1 MVERIKRLS
10 MADERS
16 MNNGMSDIFQDA
28 EPKEQE
34 NVPLV
39 DENADMFEL
48 LGMSEEEKEKAAKEL
63 REEDLEYDKPAKNT
77 DQNIQTENAADSEE
91 DRLNQMLDNMFA
103 ETANQEMKE
112 DPSQTDSNSQEQTG
126 EKPAQDLNRDE
137 IMNEEADSLSEDQSE
152 QTPKEDHSQPEVMP
166 DPMDQ
171 VSQIINQAK
180 TTEEKNEEQQVEP
193 ESSSSSVPETEPEE
207 EPLDVSSD
215 ILEGIDFNEDLTQSE
230 DQKEA
235 YPDLVEESTMSEK
248 DRKKLQKKQEREQKK
263 AEKKR
268 LRMEKK
274 KKAEPQEAR
283 DLADDISLSLDED
296 LTMDEDLSEQE
307 TGQPKAPLKE
317 RLSMLLFGPEEEEG
331 PTPEEIAKKEAK
343 KAKKEEKKE
352 AKAEKK
358 AQAKADK
365 QVKKNQVKE
374 MAVVKKAAKKDK
386 QEKIRLE
393 EEAEDAKE
401 RKVTKNQVAVVAII
415 LILLGVTVVFGTQQF
430 NYHMVVTRAT
440 TYFEMQKYKKAYDQ
454 IVGVEVKDR
463 DQQIKDKIYCVMYV
477 QQQIDSYHNFL
488 KLQMYENG
496 LDSLIKGL
504 RKYDKHYEEAK
515 ELGIEKDL
523 DYLRETILSELT
535 VEYHLSEAQVN
546 EWMQLDQAS
555 YTAQLQNYVAGMQFE

>member
-1 MVERIKRLS
+1 

>member
-1 MVERIKRLS
+1 

-152 QTPKEDHSQPEVMP
+152 QTPKEDQSQPEVMP

-180 TTEEKNEEQQVEP
+180 AEEGKNEEQQVEP

-248 DRKKLQKKQEREQKK
+248 ERKRLQKKQEREQKK

-283 DLADDISLSLDED
+283 DLADDISLSLDDD
-296 LTMDEDLSEQE
+296 LTMDEDLNDQE

-343 KAKKEEKKE
+343 KAKKAEKKE
-352 AKAEKK
+352 AKAAKK
-358 AQAKADK
+358 AEAKADK
-365 QVKKNQVKE
+365 QVKKNQAKE

-386 QEKIRLE
+386 QEQIRLE

>member
-1 MVERIKRLS
+1 

-103 ETANQEMKE
+103 ETANQERKE

-152 QTPKEDHSQPEVMP
+152 QTPEEDHSQPEVMP

-180 TTEEKNEEQQVEP
+180 ATEEKNEEQQVEP

-555 YTAQLQNYVAGMQFE
+555 YTEQLQNYVAGMQFE

>member
-1 MVERIKRLS
+1 

-77 DQNIQTENAADSEE
+77 DQNIQTENAADNEE

-126 EKPAQDLNRDE
+126 EKPDQDLNRDE

-180 TTEEKNEEQQVEP
+180 ATEEKNEEQKVEP

-248 DRKKLQKKQEREQKK
+248 ERKRLQKKQEREQKK

-296 LTMDEDLSEQE
+296 LTMDEDLNDQE

-343 KAKKEEKKE
+343 KAKKAEKKE
-352 AKAEKK
+352 AQAEKK

-365 QVKKNQVKE
+365 QVKKNQAKE

-386 QEKIRLE
+386 QEQIRLE

>member
-1 MVERIKRLS
+1 

-63 REEDLEYDKPAKNT
+63 KEEDLKYDKPGENMGTENNT
-77 DQNIQTENAADSEE
+77 QTEKETESEE

-103 ETANQEMKE
+103 ENAKQTDEE
-112 DPSQTDSNSQEQTG
+112 SSSQTEKESQGQNEEKADNDLNSEKKMNEALDSLLADLG
-126 EKPAQDLNRDE
+126 EKAPEESDL
-137 IMNEEADSLSEDQSE
+137 
-152 QTPKEDHSQPEVMP
+152 SQPEATP

-180 TTEEKNEEQQVEP
+180 ATEEKKADTAQAENEPDV
-193 ESSSSSVPETEPEE
+193 SSVPESKEEE
-207 EPLDVSSD
+207 EPLDISSD
-215 ILEGIDFNEDLTQSE
+215 ILEGIDFNEDLTQPDNKNE
-230 DQKEA
+230 T
-235 YPDLVEESTMSEK
+235 YPDLVEESAMSERE
-248 DRKKLQKKQEREQKK
+248 RKRLQKKQEREQKK

-274 KKAEPQEAR
+274 KKEEPQEAM
-283 DLADDISLSLDED
+283 DLSDDISLSLEDD
-296 LTMDEDLSEQE
+296 LTTDTDLTGQE
-307 TGQPKAPLKE
+307 TNQPKAPLKD
-317 RLSMLLFGPEEEEG
+317 RLSMLLFGPDEEEG

-343 KAKKEEKKE
+343 KAKKTEKKE
-352 AKAEKK
+352 AKAAKK
-358 AQAKADK
+358 AEAKADK
-365 QVKKNQVKE
+365 QVKKNQAKE

-386 QEKIRLE
+386 QEQIRLE

>member
-1 MVERIKRLS
+1 

-91 DRLNQMLDNMFA
+91 DRLNQLLDNMFA

-152 QTPKEDHSQPEVMP
+152 QTPEEDHSQPEVMP

-180 TTEEKNEEQQVEP
+180 ATEEKNEEQQVEP

-296 LTMDEDLSEQE
+296 LTMDEDLSDQE

-535 VEYHLSEAQVN
+535 VEYHLSETQVN

-555 YTAQLQNYVAGMQFE
+555 YTEQLQNYVAGMQFE

>member
-1 MVERIKRLS
+1 

-343 KAKKEEKKE
+343 KAKKE

>member
-1 MVERIKRLS
+1 

-386 QEKIRLE
+386 QEQIRLE

>member
-1 MVERIKRLS
+1 

-16 MNNGMSDIFQDA
+16 MNNGMNDIFQDA

-63 REEDLEYDKPAKNT
+63 REEDLEYDKSAKNT
-77 DQNIQTENAADSEE
+77 DQKIQTENGADSEE

-103 ETANQEMKE
+103 ETAKQEMKE

-126 EKPAQDLNRDE
+126 EKPAQDLKRDK
-137 IMNEEADSLSEDQSE
+137 IMNEEADSLPEDLSE
-152 QTPKEDHSQPEVMP
+152 QTPEGDHSQPEVMP

-180 TTEEKNEEQQVEP
+180 AAEEKNEEQQAEP

-248 DRKKLQKKQEREQKK
+248 ERKRLQKKQEREQKK

-296 LTMDEDLSEQE
+296 LTMDEDLNDQE

-343 KAKKEEKKE
+343 KAKKAEKKE
-352 AKAEKK
+352 AKAAKK
-358 AQAKADK
+358 AEAKADK
-365 QVKKNQVKE
+365 QVKKNQAKE

-386 QEKIRLE
+386 QEQIRLE

>member
-1 MVERIKRLS
+1 

-77 DQNIQTENAADSEE
+77 DQKIQTESAADSEE

-137 IMNEEADSLSEDQSE
+137 IMNEEADPLSEDQSE
-152 QTPKEDHSQPEVMP
+152 QTPKEDQSQPEVMP

-180 TTEEKNEEQQVEP
+180 AEEGKNEEQQVEP

-248 DRKKLQKKQEREQKK
+248 ERKKLQKKQEREQKK

-296 LTMDEDLSEQE
+296 LTMDEDLSDQE

-343 KAKKEEKKE
+343 KAKKAEKKE
-352 AKAEKK
+352 AQAEKK

-365 QVKKNQVKE
+365 QVKKNQAKE

-386 QEKIRLE
+386 QEQIRLE

-415 LILLGVTVVFGTQQF
+415 LVLLGVTVVFGTQQF

-555 YTAQLQNYVAGMQFE
+555 YTEQLQNYVAGMQFE

>member
-1 MVERIKRLS
+1 

-77 DQNIQTENAADSEE
+77 DQNIQTENAADNEE

-180 TTEEKNEEQQVEP
+180 ATEEKNEEQKVEP

-248 DRKKLQKKQEREQKK
+248 ERKRLQKKQEREQKK

-283 DLADDISLSLDED
+283 DLADDFSLSLDED
-296 LTMDEDLSEQE
+296 LTMDEDLSGQE
-307 TGQPKAPLKE
+307 TVQPKAPLKE

-343 KAKKEEKKE
+343 KAKKAEKKE
-352 AKAEKK
+352 AQAEKK

-365 QVKKNQVKE
+365 QVKKNQAKE

-386 QEKIRLE
+386 QEQIRLE

>member
-1 MVERIKRLS
+1 

-77 DQNIQTENAADSEE
+77 DQNIQTENAADNEE

-152 QTPKEDHSQPEVMP
+152 QTPKEDDSQPEVMP

-180 TTEEKNEEQQVEP
+180 ATEEKNEEQQVEP

-248 DRKKLQKKQEREQKK
+248 ERKRLQKKQEREQKK

-283 DLADDISLSLDED
+283 DLADDFSLSLDED
-296 LTMDEDLSEQE
+296 LTMDEDLSGQE
-307 TGQPKAPLKE
+307 TVQPKAPLKE

-343 KAKKEEKKE
+343 KAKKAEKKE
-352 AKAEKK
+352 AQAEKK

-365 QVKKNQVKE
+365 QVKKNQAKE

-386 QEKIRLE
+386 QEQIRLE

>member
-1 MVERIKRLS
+1 

-16 MNNGMSDIFQDA
+16 INNGMSDIFQDA

-39 DENADMFEL
+39 DENADMFDL

-77 DQNIQTENAADSEE
+77 DQNIQTENAADNEE

-180 TTEEKNEEQQVEP
+180 ATEEKNEEQKVEP
-193 ESSSSSVPETEPEE
+193 ESSSSSLPETEPEE

-248 DRKKLQKKQEREQKK
+248 ERKRLQKKQEREQKK

-296 LTMDEDLSEQE
+296 LTMDEDLSGQE
-307 TGQPKAPLKE
+307 TVQPKAPLKE
-317 RLSMLLFGPEEEEG
+317 RLSILLFGPEEEEG

-343 KAKKEEKKE
+343 KAKKAEKKE
-352 AKAEKK
+352 AQAEKK

-365 QVKKNQVKE
+365 QVKKNQAKE

-386 QEKIRLE
+386 QEQIRLE

>member
-1 MVERIKRLS
+1 

-77 DQNIQTENAADSEE
+77 DQNIQTENAADNEE

-137 IMNEEADSLSEDQSE
+137 IMNEEADSLSENQSE

-180 TTEEKNEEQQVEP
+180 ATEEKNEEQKVEP

-248 DRKKLQKKQEREQKK
+248 ERKRLQKKQEREQKK

-296 LTMDEDLSEQE
+296 LTMDEDLSGQE
-307 TGQPKAPLKE
+307 TVQPKAPLKE

-343 KAKKEEKKE
+343 KAKKAEKKE
-352 AKAEKK
+352 AQAEKK

-365 QVKKNQVKE
+365 QVKKNQAKE

-386 QEKIRLE
+386 QEQIRLE

>member
-1 MVERIKRLS
+1 

-77 DQNIQTENAADSEE
+77 DQNIQTENAADNEE

-180 TTEEKNEEQQVEP
+180 ATEEKNEEQKVEP

-248 DRKKLQKKQEREQKK
+248 ERKRLQKKQEREQKK

-296 LTMDEDLSEQE
+296 LTMDEDLSGQE
-307 TGQPKAPLKE
+307 TVQPKAPLKE

-343 KAKKEEKKE
+343 KAKKAEKKE
-352 AKAEKK
+352 AQAEKK

-365 QVKKNQVKE
+365 QVKKIQAKE

-386 QEKIRLE
+386 QEQIRLE

>member
-1 MVERIKRLS
+1 

-77 DQNIQTENAADSEE
+77 DQNIQTENAADNEE

-180 TTEEKNEEQQVEP
+180 ATEEKNEEQQVEP

-248 DRKKLQKKQEREQKK
+248 ERKRLQKKQEREQKK

-296 LTMDEDLSEQE
+296 LTMDEDLNDQE

-343 KAKKEEKKE
+343 KAKKAEKKE
-352 AKAEKK
+352 AQAEKK

-365 QVKKNQVKE
+365 QVKKNQAKE

-386 QEKIRLE
+386 QEQIRLE

>member
-1 MVERIKRLS
+1 

-152 QTPKEDHSQPEVMP
+152 QTPEEDHSQPEVMP

-180 TTEEKNEEQQVEP
+180 ATEEKNEEQQVEP

-343 KAKKEEKKE
+343 KAKKEAKKE

>member
-1 MVERIKRLS
+1 

-77 DQNIQTENAADSEE
+77 DQNIQTENAADNEE

-152 QTPKEDHSQPEVMP
+152 QTPKEDHSQPEVRP

-180 TTEEKNEEQQVEP
+180 ATEEKNEEQKVEP

-248 DRKKLQKKQEREQKK
+248 ERKRLQKKQEREQKK

-296 LTMDEDLSEQE
+296 LTMDEDLSGQE
-307 TGQPKAPLKE
+307 TVQPKAPLKE

-343 KAKKEEKKE
+343 KAKKAEKKE
-352 AKAEKK
+352 AQAEKK

-365 QVKKNQVKE
+365 QVKKNQAKE

-386 QEKIRLE
+386 QEQIRLE

>member
-1 MVERIKRLS
+1 

-77 DQNIQTENAADSEE
+77 DQNIQTENAADNEE

-180 TTEEKNEEQQVEP
+180 ATEEKNEEQKVEP

-248 DRKKLQKKQEREQKK
+248 ERKRLQKKQEREQKK

-296 LTMDEDLSEQE
+296 LTMDEDLSGQE
-307 TGQPKAPLKE
+307 TVQPKAPLKE

-343 KAKKEEKKE
+343 KAKKAEKKE
-352 AKAEKK
+352 AQAEKK

-365 QVKKNQVKE
+365 QVKKNQAKE

-386 QEKIRLE
+386 QEQIRLE

>member
-1 MVERIKRLS
+1 

-77 DQNIQTENAADSEE
+77 DQNIQTENAADNEE

-152 QTPKEDHSQPEVMP
+152 QTPKEDDSQPEVMP

-180 TTEEKNEEQQVEP
+180 ATEEKNEEQKVEP

-248 DRKKLQKKQEREQKK
+248 ERKRLQKKQEREQKK

-283 DLADDISLSLDED
+283 DLADDFSLSLDED
-296 LTMDEDLSEQE
+296 LTMDEDLSGQE
-307 TGQPKAPLKE
+307 TVQPKAPLKE

-343 KAKKEEKKE
+343 KAKKAEKKE
-352 AKAEKK
+352 AQAEKK

-365 QVKKNQVKE
+365 QVKKNQAKE

-386 QEKIRLE
+386 QEQIRLE

>member
-1 MVERIKRLS
+1 

-296 LTMDEDLSEQE
+296 LNDQE

-343 KAKKEEKKE
+343 KAKKAEKKE
-352 AKAEKK
+352 AQAEKK

-365 QVKKNQVKE
+365 QVKKNQAKE

-386 QEKIRLE
+386 QEQIRLE

-415 LILLGVTVVFGTQQF
+415 LVLLGVTVVFGTQQF

>member
-1 MVERIKRLS
+1 

-39 DENADMFEL
+39 DENADMFDL

-152 QTPKEDHSQPEVMP
+152 QTPKEDYSQPEVMP

-180 TTEEKNEEQQVEP
+180 AEEGKNEEQQVEP

-248 DRKKLQKKQEREQKK
+248 ERKRLQKKQEREQKK

-283 DLADDISLSLDED
+283 DLADDISLSLDDD
-296 LTMDEDLSEQE
+296 LTMDEDLNDQE

-343 KAKKEEKKE
+343 KAKKAEKKE
-352 AKAEKK
+352 AKAAKK
-358 AQAKADK
+358 AEAKADK
-365 QVKKNQVKE
+365 QVKKNQAKE

-386 QEKIRLE
+386 QEQIRLE

-546 EWMQLDQAS
+546 EWMQLDQAY

>member
-1 MVERIKRLS
+1 

-152 QTPKEDHSQPEVMP
+152 QTPEEDHSQPEVMP

-180 TTEEKNEEQQVEP
+180 ATEEKNEEQQVEP

-296 LTMDEDLSEQE
+296 LTMDEDLSDQE

>member
-1 MVERIKRLS
+1 

-77 DQNIQTENAADSEE
+77 DQNIQTENAADNEE

-180 TTEEKNEEQQVEP
+180 ATEEKNEEQKVEV

-248 DRKKLQKKQEREQKK
+248 ERKRLQKKQEREQKK

-296 LTMDEDLSEQE
+296 LTMDEDLSGQE
-307 TGQPKAPLKE
+307 TVQPKAPLKE

-343 KAKKEEKKE
+343 KAKKAEKKE
-352 AKAEKK
+352 AQAEKK

-365 QVKKNQVKE
+365 QVKKNQAKE
-374 MAVVKKAAKKDK
+374 MAVVKKAAQKDK
-386 QEKIRLE
+386 QEQIRLE

>member
-1 MVERIKRLS
+1 

-77 DQNIQTENAADSEE
+77 DQNIQTENAADNEE

-126 EKPAQDLNRDE
+126 GKPAQDLNRDE

-180 TTEEKNEEQQVEP
+180 ATEEKNEEQKVEP

-248 DRKKLQKKQEREQKK
+248 ERKRLQKKQEREQKK

-296 LTMDEDLSEQE
+296 LTMDEDLSGQE
-307 TGQPKAPLKE
+307 TVQPKAPLKE

-343 KAKKEEKKE
+343 KAKKAEKKE
-352 AKAEKK
+352 AQAEKK

-365 QVKKNQVKE
+365 QVKKNQAKE

-386 QEKIRLE
+386 QEQIRLE

>member
-1 MVERIKRLS
+1 

-77 DQNIQTENAADSEE
+77 DQNIQTENAADNEE

-180 TTEEKNEEQQVEP
+180 ATEEKNEEQKVEP

-248 DRKKLQKKQEREQKK
+248 ERKRLQKKQEREQKK

-283 DLADDISLSLDED
+283 DFADDISLSLDED
-296 LTMDEDLSEQE
+296 LTMDEDLSGQE
-307 TGQPKAPLKE
+307 TVQPKAPLKE

-343 KAKKEEKKE
+343 KAKKAEKKE
-352 AKAEKK
+352 AQAEKK

-365 QVKKNQVKE
+365 QVKKNQAKE

-386 QEKIRLE
+386 QEQIRLE

>member
-1 MVERIKRLS
+1 

-77 DQNIQTENAADSEE
+77 DQNIQTENAADNEE

-180 TTEEKNEEQQVEP
+180 ATEEKNEEQKVEV

-248 DRKKLQKKQEREQKK
+248 ERKRLQKKQEREQKK

-296 LTMDEDLSEQE
+296 LTMDEDLSGQE
-307 TGQPKAPLKE
+307 TVQPKAPLKE

-343 KAKKEEKKE
+343 KAKKAEKKE
-352 AKAEKK
+352 AQAEKK

-365 QVKKNQVKE
+365 QVKKNQAKE

-386 QEKIRLE
+386 QEQIRLE

>member
-1 MVERIKRLS
+1 

-91 DRLNQMLDNMFA
+91 DRLNQMLDDMFA

-137 IMNEEADSLSEDQSE
+137 IMNEEADPLSEDQSE
-152 QTPKEDHSQPEVMP
+152 QTPKEDQSQPEVMP

-180 TTEEKNEEQQVEP
+180 AEEGKNEEQQVEP

-248 DRKKLQKKQEREQKK
+248 ERKRLQKKQEREQKK

-296 LTMDEDLSEQE
+296 LTMDEDLSDQE
-307 TGQPKAPLKE
+307 TGKPKASLKE

-343 KAKKEEKKE
+343 KAKKAEKKE
-352 AKAEKK
+352 AKAAKK
-358 AQAKADK
+358 AEAQADK
-365 QVKKNQVKE
+365 QVKKNQAKE

-386 QEKIRLE
+386 QEQIRLE

-555 YTAQLQNYVAGMQFE
+555 YTVQLQNYVAGMQFE

>member
-1 MVERIKRLS
+1 

-91 DRLNQMLDNMFA
+91 DRLNQLLDNMFA

-152 QTPKEDHSQPEVMP
+152 QTPEEDHSQPEVMP

-180 TTEEKNEEQQVEP
+180 ATEEKNEEQQVEP

-296 LTMDEDLSEQE
+296 LTMDEDLSDQE

>member
-1 MVERIKRLS
+1 

-63 REEDLEYDKPAKNT
+63 REEDLKYDKSA
-77 DQNIQTENAADSEE
+77 ENAGTESETQAETEAESEE
-91 DRLNQMLDNMFA
+91 DRLNQMLDSMFA
-103 ETANQEMKE
+103 QNAEQAEEESLPQMAENIEEQVGEEPVNDLNSEEKMNE
-112 DPSQTDSNSQEQTG
+112 ALDSLLADLG
-126 EKPAQDLNRDE
+126 EKAP
-137 IMNEEADSLSEDQSE
+137 EEEDY
-152 QTPKEDHSQPEVMP
+152 SQPEAMP

-180 TTEEKNEEQQVEP
+180 PAEEKKEEDLQAEKEP
-193 ESSSSSVPETEPEE
+193 VAPSVPETEPEEE

-215 ILEGIDFNEDLTQSE
+215 ILEGIDFNEDLTQTA

-235 YPDLVEESTMSEK
+235 YPDLVEESTMSERE
-248 DRKKLQKKQEREQKK
+248 RKRLQKKQEREQKK

-274 KKAEPQEAR
+274 KKAEPQEAM

-296 LTMDEDLSEQE
+296 LTTDADLTGQE
-307 TGQPKAPLKE
+307 TSQPKAPLKE
-317 RLSMLLFGPEEEEG
+317 RLSMLLFGPDEEEG

-343 KAKKEEKKE
+343 KAKKAEKKE
-352 AKAEKK
+352 AKAAKK
-358 AQAKADK
+358 AEAQADK
-365 QVKKNQVKE
+365 QVKKNQAKE

-386 QEKIRLE
+386 QEQIRLE

>member
-1 MVERIKRLS
+1 

-16 MNNGMSDIFQDA
+16 MNNGMNDIFQDA

-77 DQNIQTENAADSEE
+77 DQKIQTENGADSEE

-103 ETANQEMKE
+103 ETAKQEMKE

-126 EKPAQDLNRDE
+126 EKPAQDLNRDK
-137 IMNEEADSLSEDQSE
+137 IMNEEADSLPEDLSK
-152 QTPKEDHSQPEVMP
+152 QTPEGDHSQPEVMP

-180 TTEEKNEEQQVEP
+180 AAEEKNEEQQVEP

-248 DRKKLQKKQEREQKK
+248 ERKKLQKKQEREQKK

-296 LTMDEDLSEQE
+296 LTMDEDLNDQE

-343 KAKKEEKKE
+343 KAKKA
-352 AKAEKK
+352 AKAAKK
-358 AQAKADK
+358 AEAKADK
-365 QVKKNQVKE
+365 QVKKNQAKE

-386 QEKIRLE
+386 QEQIRLE

>member
-1 MVERIKRLS
+1 

-77 DQNIQTENAADSEE
+77 DQNIQTENAADNEE

-152 QTPKEDHSQPEVMP
+152 QTPKEDHSQPEVRP

-180 TTEEKNEEQQVEP
+180 ATEEKNEEQKVEP

-248 DRKKLQKKQEREQKK
+248 ERKRLQKKQEREQKK

-296 LTMDEDLSEQE
+296 LTMDEDLSGQE
-307 TGQPKAPLKE
+307 TVQPKAPLKE

-343 KAKKEEKKE
+343 KAKKAEKKE
-352 AKAEKK
+352 AQAEKK

-365 QVKKNQVKE
+365 QVKKNQAKE

-386 QEKIRLE
+386 QEQIRLE

-477 QQQIDSYHNFL
+477 QQQIDTYHNFL

>member
-1 MVERIKRLS
+1 

-28 EPKEQE
+28 DPKEQE

-77 DQNIQTENAADSEE
+77 DQNIQTENAADNEE

-180 TTEEKNEEQQVEP
+180 ATEEKNEEQKVEP

-248 DRKKLQKKQEREQKK
+248 ERKRLQKKQEREQKK

-296 LTMDEDLSEQE
+296 LTMDEDLSGQE
-307 TGQPKAPLKE
+307 TVQPKAPLKE

-343 KAKKEEKKE
+343 KAKKAEKKE
-352 AKAEKK
+352 AQAEKK

-365 QVKKNQVKE
+365 QVKKNQAKE

-386 QEKIRLE
+386 QEQIRLE

>member
-39 DENADMFEL
+39 DENADMFDL

-152 QTPKEDHSQPEVMP
+152 QTPKEDYSQPEVMP

-180 TTEEKNEEQQVEP
+180 AEEGKNEEQQVEP

-248 DRKKLQKKQEREQKK
+248 ERKRLQKKQEREQKK

-283 DLADDISLSLDED
+283 DLADDISLSLDDD
-296 LTMDEDLSEQE
+296 LTMDEDLNDQE

-343 KAKKEEKKE
+343 KAKKAEKKE
-352 AKAEKK
+352 AKAAKK
-358 AQAKADK
+358 AEAKADK
-365 QVKKNQVKE
+365 QVKKNQAKE

-386 QEKIRLE
+386 QEQIRLE

>member
-1 MVERIKRLS
+1 

-180 TTEEKNEEQQVEP
+180 ATEEKNEEQQVEP

-235 YPDLVEESTMSEK
+235 YPDLVEESTMSDKE
-248 DRKKLQKKQEREQKK
+248 RKRLQKKQEREQKK

-296 LTMDEDLSEQE
+296 LTMDEDLSDQE

-331 PTPEEIAKKEAK
+331 PTPEEITKKEAK
-343 KAKKEEKKE
+343 KAKKAEKKE

-386 QEKIRLE
+386 QEQIRLE

>member
-1 MVERIKRLS
+1 

-16 MNNGMSDIFQDA
+16 MNNGMNDIFQDA

-77 DQNIQTENAADSEE
+77 DQKIQTENGADSEE

-103 ETANQEMKE
+103 ETANQEIKE

-126 EKPAQDLNRDE
+126 EKTAQDLNRDE
-137 IMNEEADSLSEDQSE
+137 IMNEEADSLSEDLSE
-152 QTPKEDHSQPEVMP
+152 QTPEGDHSQPEVMP

-180 TTEEKNEEQQVEP
+180 AEGEKNEEQKVET

-248 DRKKLQKKQEREQKK
+248 ERKRLQKKQKREQKK

-296 LTMDEDLSEQE
+296 LTMDEDLNDQE

-343 KAKKEEKKE
+343 KAKKAEKKE
-352 AKAEKK
+352 AKAAKK
-358 AQAKADK
+358 AEAKADK
-365 QVKKNQVKE
+365 QVKKNQAKE

-386 QEKIRLE
+386 QEQIRLE

>member
-1 MVERIKRLS
+1 

-77 DQNIQTENAADSEE
+77 DQNIQTENAADNEE

-180 TTEEKNEEQQVEP
+180 ATEEKNEEQQVEP

-248 DRKKLQKKQEREQKK
+248 ERKRLQKKQEREQKK

-296 LTMDEDLSEQE
+296 LTMDEDLSGQE
-307 TGQPKAPLKE
+307 TVQPKAPLKE

-343 KAKKEEKKE
+343 KAKKAEKKE
-352 AKAEKK
+352 AQAEKK

-365 QVKKNQVKE
+365 QVKKNQAKE

-386 QEKIRLE
+386 QEQIRLE

>member
-1 MVERIKRLS
+1 

-77 DQNIQTENAADSEE
+77 DQNIQTENATDSEE

-152 QTPKEDHSQPEVMP
+152 QTPEEDHSQPEVMP

-180 TTEEKNEEQQVEP
+180 ATEGKNEEQQVEP

-343 KAKKEEKKE
+343 KAKKAEKKE

-365 QVKKNQVKE
+365 QVKKNQAKE

-386 QEKIRLE
+386 QEQIRLE